1 MAGYGPPIV
10 DFSQLGQIGSTFWN
24 AYDQGRDRAF
34 QAQSGDIAKDMA
46 AEALRIQR
54 LQAGQQPQAPQ
65 PGQPLS
71 AMFPQNRVGDVGG
84 QARRGNVSLTDPV
97 APNLVPWQK
106 GLLNAIAA
114 PESGGQYNVRYTPKG
129 GTMFADYSQH
139 PGIRED
145 SAHGPSDA
153 AGRYQFISSTWNRLG
168 GGAFT
173 PEMQD
178 QRAIQLATQDYK
190 ARTGRDLA
198 TDIQQNGLT
207 PQIMQALSP
216 TWLGLKDNP
225 QRALAAWNA
234 SMQRYGGGQIGA
246 APMQP
251 GMTQGPPQAPQAPTQ
266 QPPGAGLPAA
276 QYDPAILARAAANP
290 YTRPQAMAI
299 IQQLTAKPQYGFQ
312 VAGDTLYATNPST
325 GAATAVQGVGKPE
338 WKVIG
343 KDAYGNEQYGWVNP
357 QGMQVRPGGA
367 VPGAQPPTGPDGK
380 PLPPNIDPKAF
391 RDEATKRYAG
401 GVLPPKDEEVS
412 ALRKEAMDLPS
423 VKTFNN
429 AITSLQS
436 VYKAYGN
443 NSRAADLDF
452 VYAIGKIFDPN
463 SVVREGE
470 MVMAKNTQSLPD
482 IVVGAINALQ
492 GNQGLTPEGRKALLD
507 VVTNRVQ
514 QYRGAAEQDLGFYG
528 SIATDRRMNP
538 KHVLP
543 PLAAM
548 PTLPGGGGAQPP
560 APGTQPPGPQP
571 TQPPAPPKAGKPGT
585 GAPSPIYGLR
595 PGEERKGY
603 IYLGGDETNPN
614 SWKKK
619 AP

>member
-10 DFSQLGQIGSTFWN
+10 DFSPLGQLWNTFT
-24 AYDQGRDRAF
+24 AAQDQARARAF
-34 QAQSGDIAKDMA
+34 EAEAPGLYKRA
-46 AEALRIQR
+46 AEEALR
-54 LQAGQQPQAPQ
+54 LQQPAQQPQAPQ
-65 PGQPLS
+65 PTMPMAPQPMN
-71 AMFPQNRVGDVGG
+71 AVGDVGG
-84 QARRGNVSLTDPV
+84 RARGGNVSLTDPV
-97 APNLVPWQK
+97 APNLAPWQK

-129 GTMFADYSQH
+129 GTMFSDYSQH

-225 QRALAAWNA
+225 GRAMAAWNA
-234 SMQRYGGGQIGA
+234 SMQRYGA
-246 APMQP
+246 
-251 GMTQGPPQAPQAPTQ
+251 
-266 QPPGAGLPAA
+266 PGAGIPAQGA
-276 QYDPAILARAAANP
+276 PTVPGAPSAPLQQPVARQFDPQLLGQMLANP
-290 YTRPQAMAI
+290 QTRAQGMAI
-299 IQQLTAKPQYGFQ
+299 FQQLTAKPQYGFQ

-325 GAATAVQGVGKPE
+325 GAATAVQGVTKPAQ
-338 WKVIG
+338 WGVIG
-343 KDAYGNEQYGWVNP
+343 KDAYGNEQYGFVNP
-357 QGMQVRPGGA
+357 QTQQVRPYGA
-367 VPGAQPPTGPDGK
+367 VPGQQPTGPDGK

-401 GVLPPKDEEVS
+401 DVLPPKDEEVS

-443 NSRAADLDF
+443 PSRAADLDF

-482 IVVGAINALQ
+482 IVVGAINAL
-492 GNQGLTPEGRKALLD
+492 GGGQGLTPEGRKALLD

-514 QYRGAAEQDLGFYG
+514 QYRGAAEGDLGFYG

-548 PTLPGGGGAQPP
+548 PTLPPGATGGGAPKQGGPAQPVTGTNGAVISP
-560 APGTQPPGPQP
+560 EKIDHLRANPGLANAFDMVYGPGS
-571 TQPPAPPKAGKPGT
+571 AAKILGK
-585 GAPSPIYGLR
+585 
-595 PGEERKGY
+595 
-603 IYLGGDETNPN
+603 
-614 SWKKK
+614 
-619 AP
+619 

>member
-207 PQIMQALSP
+207 PQIMQALAP

-492 GNQGLTPEGRKALLD
+492 GNQGLTAEGRKALLD

-514 QYRGAAEQDLGFYG
+514 QYRGAAEGDLGFYG

-548 PTLPGGGGAQPP
+548 PTIPRAAAAAQPIP
-560 APGTQPPGPQP
+560 GSVAPV
-571 TQPPAPPKAGKPGT
+571 PPAGKLSLPPAKPGKIPMYNPVT
-585 GAPSPIYGLR
+585 GTF
-595 PGEERKGY
+595 E
-603 IYLGGDETNPN
+603 
-614 SWKKK
+614 
-619 AP
+619 